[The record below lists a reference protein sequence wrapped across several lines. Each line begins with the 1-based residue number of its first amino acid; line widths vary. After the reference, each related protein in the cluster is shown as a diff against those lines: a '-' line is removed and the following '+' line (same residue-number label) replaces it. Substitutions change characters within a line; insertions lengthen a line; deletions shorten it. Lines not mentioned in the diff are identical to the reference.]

1 MPKAANKVDFDNMTA
16 EQVIA
21 MYGKDELANMTFVE
35 IEAKYGEEVAICAG
49 IVADP
54 DTRELTDEDLA
65 RMRPAD
71 EVAPHIVEAYRR
83 GRGKQKAPTKD
94 RISIC
99 LDADLTA
106 HFRAS
111 GKGWQTR
118 LNDTL
123 RRAVFGN
130 H

>member
-16 EQVIA
+16 EQVVA

-83 GRGKQKAPTKD
+83 SRGKQKAPTKD